1 MNNKQ
6 QRLSDDATVQRLNA
20 LESARGLT
28 QREVASAIGMPEQTY
43 SNKKNLTGRSF
54 SRKDVVALAD
64 FFEVSTD
71 YLLGRI
77 DTPWPDPWEKN
88 GKEAER

>member
-64 FFEVSTD
+64 FFGVSTD